1 MNMIQMEQGLLPS
14 ILKKENKAKYIEALA
29 MSQDSEDSTVFVE
42 FMMKSMVEFIRQSI
56 EDYKGR

>member
-29 MSQDSEDSTVFVE
+29 VSQDNDDSTVFVE
-42 FMMKSMVEFIRQSI
+42 FMMDAMAEFLNKSIAEFNA
-56 EDYKGR
+56 E